1 MSGIWREL
9 IIAFLGASGV
19 FSFIMFM
26 ITRHDKK
33 KDAEKENEKDQ
44 AFKEEEIRD
53 ELKSIMDLLQEL
65 KDQAFKNEK
74 DNVRTQLLVLMADY
88 PDNTAELLE
97 CAKHYFVDM
106 DGDWYLT
113 PIFAKFIEARDVA
126 KPEWLLG
133 NKYMNREQ

>member
-9 IIAFLGASGV
+9 LIAFLGASGV
-19 FSFIMFM
+19 FSFAMFM

-33 KDAEKENEKDQ
+33 KDTEKENED
-44 AFKEEEIRD
+44 AVRD

-74 DNVRTQLLVLMADY
+74 DNVRTQLLLLMADY

-133 NKYMNREQ
+133 NKYMKQEQ